1 MEQNREL
8 VQVYVKSIYTSQNNN
23 NYRVIELS
31 ETDGKR
37 VMKVVLGMFEADF
50 IVAALNN
57 KFFKR
62 PMPYNVMNDIF
73 KLYNIELREII
84 IFGAKDN
91 VIFSKIILFQ
101 DGNKQEVT
109 VRISDALA
117 LAIEVGAPI
126 FVEKYIVEQFFQN
139 LTSNP
144 NEMLVNKMPIQDM
157 SMAELEEE
165 LKTAVD
171 EENYEEAAS
180 IRDEIN
186 RRNKKEDDKPNK
198 IDENTLNSNE

>member
-1 MEQNREL
+1 MENREL

-37 VMKVVLGMFEADF
+37 IMKVVLGMFEADF
-50 IVAALNN
+50 IAAALNN

-91 VIFSKIILFQ
+91 VIFSKIILIQ
-101 DGNKQEVT
+101 DGNRQEVT

-126 FVEKYIVEQFFQN
+126 FVEKYIVEHFFQN

-144 NEMLVNKMPIQDM
+144 NEMLVNKMPIEDM

-171 EENYEEAAS
+171 EEKYEEAAS

-186 RRNKKEDDKPNK
+186 RRNRKEEQNSNK
-198 IDENTLNSNE
+198 IDNNTLNTNE

>member
-1 MEQNREL
+1 MENREL

-37 VMKVVLGMFEADF
+37 IMKVVLGMFEADF
-50 IVAALNN
+50 IAAALNN

-91 VIFSKIILFQ
+91 VIFSKIILIQ
-101 DGNKQEVT
+101 DGNRQEVT

-126 FVEKYIVEQFFQN
+126 FVEKYIVEHFFQN

-144 NEMLVNKMPIQDM
+144 NEMLVNKMPIEDM

-186 RRNKKEDDKPNK
+186 RRNEKEEQDSNK
-198 IDENTLNSNE
+198 TDNNTLNTNE

>member
-1 MEQNREL
+1 MENREL

-37 VMKVVLGMFEADF
+37 IMKVVLGMFEADF
-50 IVAALNN
+50 IAAALNN

-91 VIFSKIILFQ
+91 VIFSKIILIQ
-101 DGNKQEVT
+101 DGNRQEVT

-126 FVEKYIVEQFFQN
+126 FVEKYIVEHFFQN

-144 NEMLVNKMPIQDM
+144 NEMLVNKMPIEDM

-165 LKTAVD
+165 LKTAVE

-186 RRNKKEDDKPNK
+186 RRNEKEEQDSNK
-198 IDENTLNSNE
+198 TDNNTLNTNE

>member
-1 MEQNREL
+1 MENREL

-37 VMKVVLGMFEADF
+37 IMKVVLGMFEADF
-50 IVAALNN
+50 IAAALNN

-91 VIFSKIILFQ
+91 VIFSKIILIQ
-101 DGNKQEVT
+101 DGNRQEVT

-126 FVEKYIVEQFFQN
+126 FVEKYIVEHFFQN

-144 NEMLVNKMPIQDM
+144 NEMLVNKMPIEDM

-186 RRNKKEDDKPNK
+186 RRNEKEEQNSNK
-198 IDENTLNSNE
+198 TDNNTLNTNE